1 MRNGIIIFLVV
12 WLCFPLSG
20 KAQEE
25 RVDTT
30 LTLIQD
36 SIIITDTDTI
46 IISTPVRAVEIPLDT
61 LAADS
66 VTQSILITANSE
78 FQAIQ
83 PPKLEFKPDPN
94 KALLLALIP
103 GAGQIYN
110 RMYWKL
116 PIVYGAFMGCTY
128 AVTWNNRNYQDYRN
142 AYIDLMSEDP
152 LSNDRW
158 MDMVPSSYQTDE
170 EKLSWAKNNK
180 DNVYKSRRDYF
191 RRYRDLSIIIS
202 AGVYLLSI
210 LDAYVDAQL
219 FDFDISPDL
228 SMRLEPTVTPKTN
241 YTPQTYGVNCSIKF

>member
-1 MRNGIIIFLVV
+1 MRNGIIIFLVA
-12 WLCFPLSG
+12 WLCLPLTG

-25 RVDTT
+25 QVEINALPADTLIT
-30 LTLIQD
+30 LTPD
-36 SIIITDTDTI
+36 S
-46 IISTPVRAVEIPLDT
+46 A
-61 LAADS
+61 
-66 VTQSILITANSE
+66 TQSILITANSE

-83 PPKLEFKPDPN
+83 PAKLEFKPDPN
-94 KALLLALIP
+94 KAILLALIP

-128 AVTWNNRNYQDYRN
+128 AVTWNNRNFQDYRN
-142 AYIDLMSEDP
+142 AYIDLMSDDP
-152 LSNDRW
+152 ITNNRW
-158 MDMVPSSYQTDE
+158 MDMVPSTYQTDE
-170 EKLSWAKNNK
+170 EKLTWAKNNK
-180 DNVYKSRRDYF
+180 DNVFKSRRDYF

-202 AGVYLLSI
+202 AGVYLLSM

-228 SMRLEPTVTPKTN
+228 SMRVEPTITPKTT